1 MEKTENE
8 QSWWSGWVVRSKL
21 TGVHTFCF
29 ESEAK
34 AVRFHQEVLGGDP
47 DLLVVHMSEAE
58 TQAYCE
64 KDAEEFHPLLEEAFR
79 GCEDP
84 AEAVKTATDRQLE
97 LKAARAPYA

>member
-1 MEKTENE
+1 MEKTEDE

-47 DLLVVHMSEAE
+47 DLLVVHMSEGE
-58 TQAYCE
+58 TQAHWE
-64 KDAEEFHPLLEEAFR
+64 KDAEEFLPLLEEALR
-79 GCEDP
+79 ESRDP
-84 AEAVKTATDRQLE
+84 VEAVKAAVDQQLE